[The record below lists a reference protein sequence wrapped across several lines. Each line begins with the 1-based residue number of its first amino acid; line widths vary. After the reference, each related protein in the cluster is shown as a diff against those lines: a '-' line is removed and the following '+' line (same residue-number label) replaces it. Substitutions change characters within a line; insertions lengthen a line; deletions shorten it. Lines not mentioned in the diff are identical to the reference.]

1 MNTMNR
7 NTLGRYV
14 GRSMGRYARLAVAM
28 AALPLAG
35 CAGPQIGDHV
45 GDQSTFDFKQ
55 YFDGTVM
62 GHGLINDRGGKV
74 LRRFVVTMRCQW
86 AGDKGT
92 LNEDFVYDDGE
103 RQHRVWEVQRQPD
116 GRYVATAADV
126 VGQAQGVAAGA
137 AFNWRYTLKLPVRGS
152 VYEIQFDDW
161 MHRIDDKIVINKVV
175 MSKFGIRVGEL
186 TLAFS
191 RP

>member
-1 MNTMNR
+1 MNTMTR
-7 NTLGRYV
+7 TTLGRHV
-14 GRSMGRYARLAVAM
+14 GYCARLAVAM
-28 AALPLAG
+28 AVLPLAG
-35 CAGPQIGDHV
+35 CAGPQISDHV
-45 GDQSTFDFKQ
+45 SDKSTFDFKQ

-62 GHGLINDRGGKV
+62 GHGLVNDRGGKV

-92 LNEDFVYDDGE
+92 LNEDFLYDDGE
-103 RQHRVWEVQRQPD
+103 KQSRVWNVLRQPD
-116 GRYVATAADV
+116 GRYVGTANDV
-126 VGQAQGVAAGA
+126 VGQAQGAAAGA

-152 VYEIQFDDW
+152 VYEVQFDDW
-161 MHRIDDKIVINKVV
+161 MYRIDDKIVINKVV

-186 TLAFS
+186 VLSFS

>member
-1 MNTMNR
+1 MNTLTR
-7 NTLGRYV
+7 NPRGRF
-14 GRSMGRYARLAVAM
+14 ARALIAM
-28 AALPLAG
+28 AVLPLVG
-35 CAGPQIGDHV
+35 CAAPQIADHATEKA
-45 GDQSTFDFKQ
+45 SFDFKQ

-62 GHGLINDRGGKV
+62 GHGLVNDRGGKV

-103 RQHRVWEVQRQPD
+103 KQNRVWNVQRQPD

-126 VGQAQGVAAGA
+126 VGQAQGAGVGA

-152 VYEIQFDDW
+152 VYEVQFDDW
-161 MHRIDDKIVINKVV
+161 MYRIDDKIVINKVV

-186 TLAFS
+186 VLSFS

>member
-45 GDQSTFDFKQ
+45 GDPSTFDFKQ

-62 GHGLINDRGGKV
+62 GHGLIND
-74 LRRFVVTMRCQW
+74 
-86 AGDKGT
+86 
-92 LNEDFVYDDGE
+92 
-103 RQHRVWEVQRQPD
+103 
-116 GRYVATAADV
+116 
-126 VGQAQGVAAGA
+126 VAARCCA
-137 AFNWRYTLKLPVRGS
+137 AS
-152 VYEIQFDDW
+152 
-161 MHRIDDKIVINKVV
+161 
-175 MSKFGIRVGEL
+175 S
-186 TLAFS
+186 S
-191 RP
+191 RCAASGPATKAR